1 MGWREP
7 AGWIDIVGLA
17 MYQYRHCFTARRSV
31 IAAKPCMRESP
42 FFAWIVD
49 MDIERI
55 NAIGT
60 LLADLQNRTEQL
72 RGYL

>member
-1 MGWREP
+1 LP
-7 AGWIDIVGLA
+7 APTLL
-17 MYQYRHCFTARRSV
+17 HSPARRHRRQTLHAR
-31 IAAKPCMRESP
+31 IAL
-42 FFAWIVD
+42 FAWIVD